1 MDFKVLIADSAI
13 ADLKEIVEF
22 VAEDNSD
29 AAIRLGKRL
38 LAHALSLATM
48 PQRFPFHDKRRG
60 IRKMPLPPFLIFYV
74 RDETASVV
82 SILHFWDGARRSP
95 GLPRVGAG
103 SRAFVFPASYAAY
116 ETRSSVVGRAAARDR
131 PAACAA
137 RN

>member
-48 PQRFPFHDKRRG
+48 PQRFPSTTSGAEFGKCRCHLFLSFTCVMRRH
-60 IRKMPLPPFLIFYV
+60 PLSASCIFGMV
-74 RDETASVV
+74 HGGHPD
-82 SILHFWDGARRSP
+82 
-95 GLPRVGAG
+95 
-103 SRAFVFPASYAAY
+103 FPA
-116 ETRSSVVGRAAARDR
+116 
-131 PAACAA
+131 
-137 RN
+137 